1 MIVTW
6 SPEQDMQVVVD
17 NLSRSCKTFGQ
28 DSGHVPACFKLTLH
42 RNNGGI
48 EIHIPWEYYK

>member
-6 SPEQDMQVVVD
+6 SPIQDMQVLVD

-28 DSGHVPACFKLTLH
+28 DSGHVPACFELTLH
-42 RNNGGI
+42 RNDGGI